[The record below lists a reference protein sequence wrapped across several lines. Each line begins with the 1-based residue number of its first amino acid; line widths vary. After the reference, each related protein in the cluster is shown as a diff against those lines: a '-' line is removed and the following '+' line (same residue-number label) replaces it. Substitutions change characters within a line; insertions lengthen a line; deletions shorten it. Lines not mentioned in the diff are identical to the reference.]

1 MHTQQV
7 HANRQQLII
16 KAGRQSMQSGQ
27 SVQEY
32 WAEAQ
37 DLHERINSTGA
48 YSDTLC
54 QALLGLPPDYQQLV
68 QSILEQPLDEQL
80 TFEQILPRLLLREQL
95 LQNTGLA
102 GLPLRVPGGGT
113 ASGWGSSARGRDLN
127 SPSRRPGSVSRSSV
141 AFSVVTKPLLF
152 GEWVIDSG
160 CSRHLTP
167 HRELL
172 HDYQPL
178 HEPHHIIVA
187 NGGRIEAQGQGV
199 VCFEGVGGTM
209 QLLDVLHVP
218 EADGSLVSMGKA
230 TRAGGS
236 VHFTSFGCSIN
247 MPGAK
252 HSVRSTQVEQ
262 DQFLLD
268 SKPVLVASGFS
279 IAARTCS
286 DPLVLHH
293 RLGHPGAEQP
303 FRQPA
308 VSQPRVTMSAAAP
321 MTAAATVATLKGPT
335 YAAWEWDCTYASI
348 LTGYYDAAFGGA
360 ETSEEAAPATPAGNN
375 APTVRVQLS
384 TPSKSAAP
392 EGESSVPARSAPG
405 TLQSPP
411 PVSAD
416 LNRRAHAFINLPL
429 DRSRYRLLRETH
441 RTARGLWDALARM
454 HTQELLAA
462 RGPVFEQITH
472 LRMTPNRMLTHA
484 YLEAPSRERAEQD
497 DRTRGH
503 RKTSTSLFAWET
515 AWTDL
520 QPLAR
525 YHNNNTLPCYP
536 PNAAGGLA
544 TVRVRLG
551 TREYLRGTFAGR
563 RLPSTLYRDQT
574 SGAPD
579 SAKRRLDA
587 SLACDGAL
595 TGITGLLPGQTHVAF
610 TATGS
615 ISAAEPT
622 RRNMPLPTLHILSDL
637 KTTEQDML
645 MWMARK
651 DIEPVTQPHQA
662 KAVHGRQL
670 KDLYYNDVRYRMAS
684 YEFSTTVQQAPRLQA
699 AHELDPY
706 LTNISHSREWQVETG
721 RMLMTFKPAPP
732 PPNTQHQTAVR
743 AVITVDASEAGA
755 ALDMPATLLLKDF
768 TVARTLQLAV
778 CSMALATA
786 GAPPRAGTPGTAAM
800 YAQTIRQSQP
810 FPVMSALDTAM
821 VEQHDGGPY
830 MVTTFN
836 DRLGHILRTYGILKV
851 EIPGMFTLKLVTAAY
866 TAQIPRYCL
875 AITVPQAVIAEAALG
890 QILELLSGAHA
901 RSTAATV
908 LVAKYPGPGT
918 WEQRLSA
925 PVRPLTYSNN
935 LGDIM
940 TAGTSPGTFSITS
953 KQPLGER
960 ISTNTHAADSMEAA
974 YLPFFTLEGYPL
986 FLRKATGAILV
997 SFASNQDLANAVAA
1011 AAVDMGG
1018 ILQLGEEQLQVA
1030 LPEGLMGCK
1039 PPRSMEYPGYTTF
1052 AIIQEGSEQD
1062 NYINTGLYNTPD
1074 RNMLILRA
1082 IIAASSN
1089 TTLIAVPD
1097 ANKTRS
1103 VLVNATHALVGART
1117 ATTAEC
1123 TFQPAVEL
1131 AGTQRGPTRD
1141 QPRANPAPLTG
1152 WGSSIELAGQI
1163 QAHQVSSL
1171 LEQPAAP
1178 PPQPQPRRVPPPA
1191 HPPTRGRG
1199 RGQAAPSRH
1208 MGASD
1213 RRGDARPRHPSA
1225 GNISDFD
1232 DMAGGPIHPRR
1243 SGSAD
1248 TQRRVQWQEDI
1259 PPAAPA
1265 AMPQGGLA
1273 AAFGQGLH
1281 MEDNNAAIGQD
1292 HAPPR
1297 SGGTGAGNAT
1307 MATAGVSTA
1316 GNPFPMVRNT
1326 YRSIIRPHQT
1336 QQTSHTP
1343 LAPPSAAAQ
1352 IYTNYC
1358 QHPLPHRSTPEA
1370 ARLHSPVA
1378 QDWGRRDTHPSP
1390 GKAKRHQV
1398 RSCAHDAMHTY
1409 APHHLYP
1416 NVTPP
1421 HTPPTM
1427 GHGTGT
1433 SLVWGHSRALR
1444 MPAGIPDPPVGNT
1457 QACHM
1462 SIAPRHM
1469 PRTSTQSTLSTYNM
1483 QLNCHGQRRWHWIAL
1498 RGLPSALA
1506 EAWRSLPETIR
1517 WLQEIHQVISHIALT
1532 SSSQNT
1538 QYNLLTSHHRLPAI
1552 AEMLIDN
1559 NGTLTSNAFGEVQQ
1573 VNQQAPHTQTRN
1585 HPTPPSW
1592 PPTAR
1597 HGASPA
1603 QDAQPQYCPWPTTTH
1618 TFTPDHPPS
1627 LPRRPIPGRNSPRHA
1642 ARPAPQAGYLMGHS
1656 PQRITQV
1663 GAQHTKNTTITRA
1676 NTLAPPMSCPTPS
1689 VGNTNHPLIG
1699 IGANGAGHTKEVSK
1713 LDRNYPEAAHKQRGS
1728 HTHTHHASARN
1739 QDFCNH
1745 TQNIHTATGQH
1756 TRPTPY
1762 YITATCMTAG
1772 HLGGRNGWKQLI
1784 AQVGFEPN
1792 ATAPD
1797 STLAIGREHSR

>member
-1 MHTQQV
+1 MEQNETSS
-7 HANRQQLII
+7 AET
-16 KAGRQSMQSGQ
+16 AGNIG
-27 SVQEY
+27 
-32 WAEAQ
+32 
-37 DLHERINSTGA
+37 
-48 YSDTLC
+48 
-54 QALLGLPPDYQQLV
+54 
-68 QSILEQPLDEQL
+68 
-80 TFEQILPRLLLREQL
+80 L
-95 LQNTGLA
+95 LQHA
-102 GLPLRVPGGGT
+102 ASYLP
-113 ASGWGSSARGRDLN
+113 S
-127 SPSRRPGSVSRSSV
+127 
-141 AFSVVTKPLLF
+141 
-152 GEWVIDSG
+152 
-160 CSRHLTP
+160 
-167 HRELL
+167 
-172 HDYQPL
+172 
-178 HEPHHIIVA
+178 
-187 NGGRIEAQGQGV
+187 
-199 VCFEGVGGTM
+199 
-209 QLLDVLHVP
+209 
-218 EADGSLVSMGKA
+218 
-230 TRAGGS
+230 
-236 VHFTSFGCSIN
+236 
-247 MPGAK
+247 
-252 HSVRSTQVEQ
+252 
-262 DQFLLD
+262 
-268 SKPVLVASGFS
+268 
-279 IAARTCS
+279 
-286 DPLVLHH
+286 
-293 RLGHPGAEQP
+293 
-303 FRQPA
+303 
-308 VSQPRVTMSAAAP
+308 
-321 MTAAATVATLKGPT
+321 
-335 YAAWEWDCTYASI
+335 
-348 LTGYYDAAFGGA
+348 
-360 ETSEEAAPATPAGNN
+360 
-375 APTVRVQLS
+375 
-384 TPSKSAAP
+384 
-392 EGESSVPARSAPG
+392 
-405 TLQSPP
+405 
-411 PVSAD
+411 
-416 LNRRAHAFINLPL
+416 
-429 DRSRYRLLRETH
+429 
-441 RTARGLWDALARM
+441 
-454 HTQELLAA
+454 
-462 RGPVFEQITH
+462 
-472 LRMTPNRMLTHA
+472 
-484 YLEAPSRERAEQD
+484 
-497 DRTRGH
+497 
-503 RKTSTSLFAWET
+503 
-515 AWTDL
+515 
-520 QPLAR
+520 
-525 YHNNNTLPCYP
+525 
-536 PNAAGGLA
+536 GLA

-563 RLPSTLYRDQT
+563 RLPTTLYRGQT

-595 TGITGLLPGQTHVAF
+595 TSITGLLPGQTHVAF

-662 KAVHGRQL
+662 KAVYGRQL

-821 VEQHDGGPY
+821 VEQHEGGPY
-830 MVTTFN
+830 MVTTLN

-1103 VLVNATHALVGART
+1103 VL
-1117 ATTAEC
+1117 
-1123 TFQPAVEL
+1123 
-1131 AGTQRGPTRD
+1131 RGPTRD

-1163 QAHQVSSL
+1163 QAHQ
-1171 LEQPAAP
+1171 
-1178 PPQPQPRRVPPPA
+1178 
-1191 HPPTRGRG
+1191 
-1199 RGQAAPSRH
+1199 
-1208 MGASD
+1208 
-1213 RRGDARPRHPSA
+1213 
-1225 GNISDFD
+1225 
-1232 DMAGGPIHPRR
+1232 
-1243 SGSAD
+1243 
-1248 TQRRVQWQEDI
+1248 
-1259 PPAAPA
+1259 
-1265 AMPQGGLA
+1265 
-1273 AAFGQGLH
+1273 
-1281 MEDNNAAIGQD
+1281 AIGQD

-1316 GNPFPMVRNT
+1316 GNPFPM
-1326 YRSIIRPHQT
+1326 
-1336 QQTSHTP
+1336 
-1343 LAPPSAAAQ
+1343 
-1352 IYTNYC
+1352 
-1358 QHPLPHRSTPEA
+1358 
-1370 ARLHSPVA
+1370 
-1378 QDWGRRDTHPSP
+1378 DWGRRDTHPSP
-1390 GKAKRHQV
+1390 GKAKRHQDMERV
-1398 RSCAHDAMHTY
+1398 PAWYGATLVLFGCRQAS
-1409 APHHLYP
+1409 L
-1416 NVTPP
+1416 TP
-1421 HTPPTM
+1421 
-1427 GHGTGT
+1427 
-1433 SLVWGHSRALR
+1433 
-1444 MPAGIPDPPVGNT
+1444 
-1457 QACHM
+1457 
-1462 SIAPRHM
+1462 
-1469 PRTSTQSTLSTYNM
+1469 
-1483 QLNCHGQRRWHWIAL
+1483 RWHRIAL

-1538 QYNLLTSHHRLPAI
+1538 QYNLLTSHHRPPAI
-1552 AEMLIDN
+1552 AKMLIDN

-1573 VNQQAPHTQTRN
+1573 
-1585 HPTPPSW
+1585 
-1592 PPTAR
+1592 
-1597 HGASPA
+1597 
-1603 QDAQPQYCPWPTTTH
+1603 TH
-1618 TFTPDHPPS
+1618 TRAE
-1627 LPRRPIPGRNSPRHA
+1627 LAEARR
-1642 ARPAPQAGYLMGHS
+1642 QAGLTG
-1656 PQRITQV
+1656 RV
-1663 GAQHTKNTTITRA
+1663 LDGA
-1676 NTLAPPMSCPTPS
+1676 LATADYP
-1689 VGNTNHPLIG
+1689 GNTNHPLIG
-1699 IGANGAGHTKEVSK
+1699 IGANGAGHTQE
-1713 LDRNYPEAAHKQRGS
+1713 DTWEAA
-1728 HTHTHHASARN
+1728 
-1739 QDFCNH
+1739 
-1745 TQNIHTATGQH
+1745 
-1756 TRPTPY
+1756 
-1762 YITATCMTAG
+1762 TAG
-1772 HLGGRNGWKQLI
+1772 
-1784 AQVGFEPN
+1784 
-1792 ATAPD
+1792 
-1797 STLAIGREHSR
+1797 SS